1 MGTESRRDVE
11 TANRGLAQQ
20 EFIVRRE
27 SFRSIDQ
34 LDDITLFQ
42 RRDPRDGVLR
52 QRHEARPVLWQ
63 ESVVEVRCDAGKTP
77 RRRIALIAT
86 HHQAAG
92 IAAEIDEQV
101 GVAHGGQILGDRFG
115 NTGDQVLMRH
125 RDEWQ
130 GEPGHGGNFQCVDPA
145 GVHDHVRL
153 DCTLIGRN
161 FADAALCDL
170 ETGDPDALA
179 DAGSAASGAFRQR
192 EGQSARIEVAVG
204 RKEGRADHAI
214 DRHQRKAPLGFRGAH
229 QLERQTEARTPSG
242 LSRP

>member
-1 MGTESRRDVE
+1 MDVVVRRVHLDRSGARVRLTAILTAEPPQVHLPQVEARLAIDDPFGHRCAHPSGAGDAVGAESRRDVE

-27 SFRSIDQ
+27 RFRSIDQ

-52 QRHEARPVLWQ
+52 ERHEARPVLWQ
-63 ESVVEVRCDAGKTP
+63 ESVVEVGCDAGKTP

-115 NTGDQVLMRH
+115 NARDQVLVCH
-125 RDEWQ
+125 RDEW
-130 GEPGHGGNFQCVDPA
+130 HG
-145 GVHDHVRL
+145 
-153 DCTLIGRN
+153 
-161 FADAALCDL
+161 
-170 ETGDPDALA
+170 
-179 DAGSAASGAFRQR
+179 
-192 EGQSARIEVAVG
+192 
-204 RKEGRADHAI
+204 
-214 DRHQRKAPLGFRGAH
+214 
-229 QLERQTEARTPSG
+229 
-242 LSRP
+242 